1 MLPWGWGSAA
11 AGAQP
16 SATWARNR
24 AVLENFGELFGWFFF
39 FARKGDYSSSAFVLT
54 SFFHVPV

>member
-1 MLPWGWGSAA
+1 M
-11 AGAQP
+11 
-16 SATWARNR
+16 
-24 AVLENFGELFGWFFF
+24 LENFGELFGFFFFF